1 LTQAFSAFASPAGG
15 ADALDLRL
23 MFVIFKR
30 SGERAQFRFYPG
42 CLIWSL
48 VISVVLTVL
57 LNLLI
62 RAF

>member
-1 LTQAFSAFASPAGG
+1 MFVLRRSLTGKCRPSV
-15 ADALDLRL
+15 
-23 MFVIFKR
+23 FVIFKR

>member
-1 LTQAFSAFASPAGG
+1 M
-15 ADALDLRL
+15 DLRL

>member
-1 LTQAFSAFASPAGG
+1 LTQPFGAFASPSGG
-15 ADALDLRL
+15 ADALDRL

-42 CLIWSL
+42 CLIWSV

>member
-1 LTQAFSAFASPAGG
+1 VSPSGG
-15 ADALDLRL
+15 ADALGYGC

-42 CLIWSL
+42 CLLWSL
-48 VISVVLTVL
+48 LISVVLTLL